1 MVKYEPIILQNV
13 EVAGQQSK
21 GCESL
26 QQNTTAEIVF
36 HLRIITHYQ

>member
-1 MVKYEPIILQNV
+1 MNQLYLQNA

-26 QQNTTAEIVF
+26 QQNTTAEIVS
-36 HLRIITHYQ
+36 HL